1 MEPSLNL
8 AKKLR
13 IIYSDPDATD
23 SSSDEEEMN
32 KPKNQIVGTK
42 RIVKEISCSAVLF
55 ESSKDK
61 DVTGSK
67 RLRKSSTMSKGVR
80 RRPWGKFASEI
91 RDPFNKKRLW
101 LGTYCTEEEAAA
113 AYQAKK
119 REFEILMAAEK
130 NKNSSTV
137 SIDTHELYSQ
147 RSPSSVLDVSVN
159 PIEEEANNVEKSG
172 DIFRWSD

>member
-1 MEPSLNL
+1 MEPILNL
-8 AKKLR
+8 SKKLR

-32 KPKNQIVGTK
+32 KQRNQIVGIK
-42 RIVKEISCSAVLF
+42 RVVKDISWLAVPF
-55 ESSKDK
+55 ESSKDN

-113 AYQAKK
+113 VYQAKK
-119 REFEILMAAEK
+119 REFEIMMVAEE

-137 SIDTHELYSQ
+137 SIDINELYTQ
-147 RSPSSVLDVSVN
+147 RSPSSVLDVFVN
-159 PIEEEANNVEKSG
+159 PIEEEANNGRKQ
-172 DIFRWSD
+172 